1 MPPRSS
7 ATTTTSSGS
16 STLDPDTKILQDL
29 STLSEQ
35 ITLCQSMLASNR
47 HSIDANN
54 NNEALLTVIGFLEA
68 CAPRML
74 ELIEIAAQGGGVLKD
89 ETFEECLVVNDKLT
103 NVLAD
108 LDQNNNNDS
117 GGIGATSAAAAT
129 TAASA
134 AAVGGGGLSTS
145 DDSDAIDLGM
155 QNLSMG
161 WGTSGDGGD
170 NHPDKVVG
178 GKTSGLDDSE
188 DLLGIGLDDHASS
201 SSAAPP
207 PSNPFLWEQSTEV
220 PDASNDNDDFDA
232 FFRDRTVAP

>member
-1 MPPRSS
+1 
-7 ATTTTSSGS
+7 
-16 STLDPDTKILQDL
+16 
-29 STLSEQ
+29 
-35 ITLCQSMLASNR
+35 MLASNR
-47 HSIDANN
+47 RSIDSNNN

-89 ETFEECLVVNDKLT
+89 ETFEECLLVNDKLT
-103 NVLAD
+103 NILAD
-108 LDQNNNNDS
+108 LDDNNDS
-117 GGIGATSAAAAT
+117 VGIGAASAAAAAAAAT

-134 AAVGGGGLSTS
+134 AAVGGRSGGEISTS

-155 QNLSMG
+155 QNISMC
-161 WGTSGDGGD
+161 WGESGDGGD
-170 NHPDKVVG
+170 NHPDEVVG

-201 SSAAPP
+201 TSSGPP
-207 PSNPFLWEQSTEV
+207 PPPNPFSSDSTTEAK
-220 PDASNDNDDFDA
+220 DASSDNDDFDA